1 MHDLGTLTY
10 LRIGF
15 SGASLGFRSSFGW
28 MPLIGVVSSRV
39 SALTWCVCCVA
50 ISLFLPPSASASPVY
65 LDDHPAHPELKD
77 QEVQVQVVQESQQ
90 ERAEQERSGGEAEA
104 SAASDDPASQIAG
117 TKRMTATPTATP
129 PVIDGVVDD
138 DVWAQ
143 AEVVRDFMQREPD
156 NGQPGSQRTE
166 VRVIYDEE
174 AIYFGFIMF
183 DDDPDGIIASDLR
196 RDSRLRTDDTIAVV
210 LDTFHDLR
218 NGFLFRVNPLGTK
231 YDALLRNEREVNSD
245 WNEKWEAATTIS
257 EIGWQAEFA
266 IPWRALRYE
275 TGAQTW
281 GIDFKREIRRS
292 NEEVNWANYRRGFQ
306 FNSVSQAGV
315 LMGLDNLRLTQ
326 RFRLQPYV
334 SGGGIRADA
343 TDEPYSEATGDIG
356 IEDFKVQL
364 TSNLT
369 ADFTVNTDFAQV
381 EDDTERVN
389 LTRFSLFYP
398 EKREFFLEG
407 ANNFAF
413 GTGGGGG
420 FGGGGGHGGGFSLY
434 HSRNIG
440 LFDGEA
446 VPIIYGAKMTGKI
459 GGSTV
464 GFLNVQTNDSEFSPA
479 ENYTAMRLR
488 QDVFERSSIG
498 GIFTNVQGGDEHNR
512 VGGLDANFRFLDYLN
527 LGGFVAFADDS
538 EVEDTPYS
546 TYLSGSWNSDLWLLS
561 GSYHIVEPDFKSDLG
576 YIQRT
581 DIKKQDFRA
590 GWNPRPSSGPIR
602 QFRFTGSFSNLTDTG
617 GELMTREENLS
628 ANVSFQSGD
637 NIMFNYGWNF
647 ERLEYEFEPSEG
659 VIIPIGDYDFS
670 DWFLN
675 FRSFSARPLSA
686 SMTVSGGGYFDG
698 TRYSLSPRGTVRFNE
713 KFSLS
718 PGYNYNTV
726 DLPGG
731 SFVTHT
737 GTLRIVY
744 NFNEQWLTNALI
756 QYNSVSGRMS
766 VFARLQYVLND
777 GFDNIFFV
785 YKQATYYYGSYDGLS
800 DHQLLAKATY
810 SFDF

>member
-1 MHDLGTLTY
+1 
-10 LRIGF
+10 
-15 SGASLGFRSSFGW
+15 
-28 MPLIGVVSSRV
+28 
-39 SALTWCVCCVA
+39 
-50 ISLFLPPSASASPVY
+50 
-65 LDDHPAHPELKD
+65 
-77 QEVQVQVVQESQQ
+77 
-90 ERAEQERSGGEAEA
+90 
-104 SAASDDPASQIAG
+104 
-117 TKRMTATPTATP
+117 MTATPTATP

-143 AEVVRDFMQREPD
+143 AEVVSDFMQREPD
-156 NGQPGSQRTE
+156 NSQPGSQRTE
-166 VRVIYDEE
+166 VRVLYDNE
-174 AIYFGFIMF
+174 AIYFGFIMY
-183 DDDPDGIIASDLR
+183 DDEPDKIIASDLR
-196 RDSRLRTDDTIAVV
+196 RDSRLRTDDTIAVI

-245 WNEKWEAATTIS
+245 WNEKWEAEATVS
-257 EIGWQAEFA
+257 DIGWQAEFA
-266 IPWRALRYE
+266 IPLRALRYQSG
-275 TGAQTW
+275 THSW
-281 GIDFKREIRRS
+281 GIDFKREIRRN
-292 NEEVNWANYRRGFQ
+292 NEEVNWSNYRRGFQ

-315 LMGLDNLRLTQ
+315 LTGLENLSLTG
-326 RFRLQPYV
+326 RFRLQPYI
-334 SGGGIRADA
+334 SGGGMRAEA
-343 TDEPYSEATGDIG
+343 ADEPYTDATGDIG
-356 IEDFKVQL
+356 IEDFKVQI

-413 GTGGGGG
+413 GTGGGRW
-420 FGGGGGHGGGFSLY
+420 GGGGGGGGGGFSLY

-440 LFDGEA
+440 LVDGEA

-464 GFLNVQTNDSEFSPA
+464 GFLNVQTNDSEFAPA
-479 ENYTAMRLR
+479 ENYTALRMR
-488 QDVFERSSIG
+488 QDVLERSSIG
-498 GIFTNVQGGDEHNR
+498 GIFTNVQGGGDHNR
-512 VGGLDANFRFLDYLN
+512 VGGLDASFRFLDYLS
-527 LGGFVAFADDS
+527 LGGLVAVADDS
-538 EVEDTPYS
+538 GVEDSPYTAYAS
-546 TYLSGSWNSDLWLLS
+546 ASWNSDQWLLS
-561 GSYHIVEPDFKSDLG
+561 GSYHVIEPDFRSDLG
-576 YIQRT
+576 FIRRT
-581 DIKKQDFRA
+581 DIKQQDYKA
-590 GWNPRPSSGPIR
+590 GWNPRPTSGPIR
-602 QFRFTGSFSNLTDTG
+602 QFRFTGSLNNLTDMA
-617 GELMTREENLS
+617 GELMTREQSLN

-637 NIMFNYGWNF
+637 NIMFNYGWKF
-647 ERLEYEFEPSEG
+647 DRLEYDFEVYEDIVIPEGEYEFA
-659 VIIPIGDYDFS
+659 
-670 DWFLN
+670 DWWLN
-675 FRSFSARPLSA
+675 FRSYSARPLSA
-686 SMTVSGGGYFDG
+686 SMTLSGGGYFDG
-698 TRYSLSPRGTVRFNE
+698 TRYSLSPRGTIRFNE
-713 KFSLS
+713 NFSLS

-785 YKQATYYYGSYDGLS
+785 YKQATYYHGSYDGLS

>member
-1 MHDLGTLTY
+1 MHDPGTLID
-10 LRIGF
+10 LRVDSPDPRF
-15 SGASLGFRSSFGW
+15 
-28 MPLIGVVSSRV
+28 VSRHVLV
-39 SALTWCVCCVA
+39 SVCCA
-50 ISLFLPPSASASPVY
+50 ALLLLYSPVVNAA
-65 LDDHPAHPELKD
+65 PAYFGTLPEHTGTLPEHTE
-77 QEVQVQVVQESQQ
+77 QEVQAQVVQERQQ
-90 ERAEQERSGGEAEA
+90 ENAGQAREGEPGAT
-104 SAASDDPASQIAG
+104 AAGDDPVSQIAG
-117 TKRMTATPTATP
+117 TKRMTATPTVAP

-143 AEVVRDFMQREPD
+143 AEVVSDFMQREPD
-156 NGQPGSQRTE
+156 NSQPGSQRTE
-166 VRVIYDEE
+166 VRVLYDDE
-174 AIYFGFIMF
+174 AIYFGFIMY
-183 DDDPDGIIASDLR
+183 DDEPDKIIASDLR

-218 NGFLFRVNPLGTK
+218 NGFLFRVNPLGTM

-257 EIGWQAEFA
+257 DIGWQAEFA

-275 TGAQTW
+275 TGSRTW
-281 GIDFKREIRRS
+281 GIDFKREIRRT
-292 NEEVNWANYRRGFQ
+292 NEEVNWSNYRRGFQ
-306 FNSVSQAGV
+306 FNAVSQAGI
-315 LMGLDNLRLTQ
+315 LMGLDDLKLTQ

-343 TDEPYSEATGDIG
+343 TDEPYTDATGDIG
-356 IEDFKVQL
+356 IEDFKVQI

-407 ANNFAF
+407 ANNFSF
-413 GTGGGGG
+413 GTGGGGM
-420 FGGGGGHGGGFSLY
+420 FGGGGRGGGFSLY
-434 HSRNIG
+434 HSRNLG
-440 LFDGEA
+440 LVEGEA

-464 GFLNVQTNDSEFSPA
+464 GFLNVQTNDSELSPA
-479 ENYTAMRLR
+479 ENHTAMRLR

-498 GIFTNVQGGDEHNR
+498 GIFTNVQGGGEHNR
-512 VGGLDANFRFLDYLN
+512 VGGLDATFRFLDYLN
-527 LGGFVAFADDS
+527 LGGFVAFVDDS
-538 EVEDTPYS
+538 EVEDNPY
-546 TYLSGSWNSDLWLLS
+546 TAYLSGSWNSDKWLLS
-561 GSYHIVEPDFKSDLG
+561 GSYHVIEPDFRSDLG
-576 YIQRT
+576 FIRRT
-581 DIKKQDFRA
+581 DIKQQNYRA
-590 GWNPRPSSGPIR
+590 GWNPRPTSGPIR

-617 GELMTREENLS
+617 GELMTREESLNV
-628 ANVSFQSGD
+628 NVSFQSGD
-637 NIMFNYGWNF
+637 NVMFNYGKKF
-647 ERLEYEFEPSEG
+647 ERLEYDFEVYEG
-659 VIIPIGDYDFS
+659 VVIPIGDYDFS
-670 DWFLN
+670 DWWLN
-675 FRSFSARPLSA
+675 FRSFSARPLSVR
-686 SMTVSGGGYFDG
+686 MTVSGGGYFDG
-698 TRYSLSPRGTVRFNE
+698 TRYSLSPGGTIRFNE

-731 SFVTHT
+731 AFETHT

-744 NFNEQWLTNALI
+744 NFNEQWLTNALL

-766 VFARLQYVLND
+766 VFARLQYVLNG

-785 YKQATYYYGSYDGLS
+785 YKQSTYYYGTYDGQS
-800 DHQLLAKATY
+800 DHQILAKATY